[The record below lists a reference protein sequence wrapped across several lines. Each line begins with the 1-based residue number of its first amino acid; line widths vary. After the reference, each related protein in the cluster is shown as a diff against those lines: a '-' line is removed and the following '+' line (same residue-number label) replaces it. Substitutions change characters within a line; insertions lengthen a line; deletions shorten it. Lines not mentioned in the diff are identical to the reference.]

1 MGDDPVV
8 AGGYARGELR
18 PFKVS
23 LLRGRTEAEGA
34 KHDDSEIVNVEQ
46 AANWDGP
53 DGEYWAAHQARFD
66 GSIGPHH
73 RQLMAAAAI
82 APGERVLDIAAAT
95 GSPAATPP
103 GRPGR
108 RVGPRCRPVGAD
120 AGAGRAAGQGRGLGN
135 IRFEQ
140 ADAQVH
146 TFEPGAFDVVISR
159 FGVMFFA
166 DPPAAFANIASAVRS
181 GGRLAMLVWQPLAA
195 NEWMTAMRGALAVGR
210 DLPVPPPGVPSPFG
224 LPKGLRHRR
233 ADGSRFTDVA
243 FEDSEQPSG
252 SAPTPTTPTGSWP
265 ASSPPHAAGRLD
277 EATKAQALDNL
288 RATAAAHE
296 TADGVVFGSAAW
308 VVTARKP

>member
-1 MGDDPVV
+1 M
-8 AGGYARGELR
+8 
-18 PFKVS
+18 
-23 LLRGRTEAEGA
+23 T
-34 KHDDSEIVNVEQ
+34 SEIVNVEQ

-53 DGEYWAAHQARFD
+53 DGEYWVAHQARFD

-82 APGERVLDIAAAT
+82 APGERVLDIGCGNGLTSRDAA
-95 GSPAATPP
+95 
-103 GRPGR
+103 
-108 RVGPRCRPVGAD
+108 
-120 AGAGRAAGQGRGLGN
+120 RAAGPEGSVLGADLSGPMLGRAELLAKDEGLGN

-146 TFEPGAFDVVISR
+146 PFEPGAFDVVISR

-195 NEWMTAMRGALAVGR
+195 NEWITAMRGALAVGR

-224 LPKGLRHRR
+224 L
-233 ADGSRFTDVA
+233 ADKAFATGVLTGAGFTDVA
-243 FEDSEQPSG
+243 FEDSEQPFRVG
-252 SAPTPTTPTGSWP
+252 SDADDAYGFV
-265 ASSPPHAAGRLD
+265 AGLQPVLMLLADLD
-277 EATKAQALDNL
+277 EAAKAQGLDNL
-288 RATAAAHE
+288 RAIVAAHE